1 MKEEIGKVIEDIEKV
16 FGKKVANSISNVR
29 FFHEG
34 FHSKTYIGKLNNE
47 TWVQIRIPKHN
58 IEINYANE
66 ELISA
71 HFKNYLHVKDGY
83 LIKRWF
89 PGQDLFKL
97 RLDDENLQNSIMQSV
112 ESLQKI
118 NVKGVTKFDWL
129 AYNTTDKKYLEL
141 VKKYEN
147 EGLVL
152 AHNNIKR
159 HNVLVNKQ
167 GYIKLIDFEFAAYNS
182 RYTDPVTLHLFLG
195 IDKQKIV
202 DFFNLDSTVFDD
214 YVYLIKMFSQE
225 AYKHTYAKLAGPSS
239 KIYES
244 LAKLQ
249 QKDYTISNRFI
260 IQKYHNQFD
269 NRLDLKELEAFYFV
283 PACIYEDNERI
294 IWKWLSCHPVE
305 AITIRQMKVLAYS
318 LRTLHDSNVKF
329 PSFILKEKVAWYIK
343 NIDPTTLL
351 KDMGSKE
358 RIDQILEWINKI
370 EPDANCHNDLS
381 LNNIFFTDNFNLY
394 IVDWSVAYRNNRL
407 LDIAFMLENTNA
419 NKIVETWFWKT
430 YGLEKP
436 KDFYKYQIIAHF
448 VAYLYNRILTVD
460 YSQAEINIKRIKEI
474 FASLEKRKAKK

>member
-1 MKEEIGKVIEDIEKV
+1 MKEEIGKVLEEIKEI
-16 FGKKVANSISNVR
+16 FGESVAKSISNVR

-47 TWVQIRIPKHN
+47 TWVQIRVPKHN
-58 IEINYANE
+58 VEIDYSNE
-66 ELISA
+66 EAIAS
-71 HFKNYLHVKDGY
+71 HFKNYLYIKDGY

-97 RLDDENLQNSIMQSV
+97 RLDDDTLQNSIMMSV
-112 ESLQKI
+112 ASLQKLQVPQVSRF
-118 NVKGVTKFDWL
+118 NWL
-129 AYNTTDKKYLEL
+129 AYNTTDQKYLDL

-147 EGLVL
+147 ESLVL
-152 AHNNIKR
+152 SHNNIKR

-182 RYTDPVTLHLFLG
+182 KYTDPVTLHLFLG
-195 IDKQKIV
+195 FDKQQII
-202 DFFNLDSTVFDD
+202 DFFNLDEEVFDD
-214 YVYLIKMFSQE
+214 YVYLIKMFNQE
-225 AYKHTYAKLAGPSS
+225 AYKHTYAKLAGRSS

-269 NRLDLKELEAFYFV
+269 NRLDLAELEQFYFV
-283 PACIYEDNERI
+283 PSCIYEDNDRI
-294 IWKWLSCHPVE
+294 IWKWLSCYPVE
-305 AITIRQMKVLAYS
+305 NISIKQMKVLANA
-318 LRTLHDSNVKF
+318 LRVLHDSKVKF
-329 PSFILKEKVAWYIK
+329 PSFILKEKVAWYMK
-343 NIDPTTLL
+343 NIDKDTLL
-351 KDMGSKE
+351 KDIESQQ
-358 RIDQILEWINKI
+358 RIDEVLSWIEKI

-381 LNNIFFTDNFNLY
+381 LNNIFFTENHNLY
-394 IVDWSVAYRNNRL
+394 IVDWSVAYYNNRL
-407 LDIAFMLENTNA
+407 LDIAFMLENTDV

-430 YGLEKP
+430 YGMEKP

-460 YSQAEINIKRIKEI
+460 YTQAKININRIREI
-474 FASLEKRKAKK
+474 FNTIEKRKIKK